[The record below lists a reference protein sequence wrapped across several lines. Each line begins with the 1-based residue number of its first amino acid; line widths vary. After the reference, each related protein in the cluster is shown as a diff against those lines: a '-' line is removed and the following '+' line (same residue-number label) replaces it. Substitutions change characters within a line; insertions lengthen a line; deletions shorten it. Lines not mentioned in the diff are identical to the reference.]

1 MICMMKMKK
10 VQYNVQAVQYIFTV
24 GGESVTGE
32 KTNAI
37 QLEISIRGVGDLEE
51 NLERLLQIVEKSKE
65 KHPNTIIS
73 LRVQND

>member
-1 MICMMKMKK
+1 M
-10 VQYNVQAVQYIFTV
+10 QYDVQAVRYVFTV

-37 QLEISIRGVGDLEE
+37 QLEISIRGVGDLED

-73 LRVQND
+73 LRVQNN

>member
-1 MICMMKMKK
+1 M
-10 VQYNVQAVQYIFTV
+10 QYDVQAVRYVFTV

>member
-1 MICMMKMKK
+1 M
-10 VQYNVQAVQYIFTV
+10 QYIFTI
-24 GGESVTGE
+24 GGESVTEE
-32 KTNAI
+32 KTNTI

>member
-1 MICMMKMKK
+1 MRY
-10 VQYNVQAVQYIFTV
+10 VFTV

>member
-1 MICMMKMKK
+1 M
-10 VQYNVQAVQYIFTV
+10 A
-24 GGESVTGE
+24 EE
-32 KTNAI
+32 KINTI
-37 QLEISIRGVGDLEE
+37 QLEISIRGVGDLED

>member
-1 MICMMKMKK
+1 MKRKK
-10 VQYNVQAVQYIFTV
+10 VQYDVQAVRYVFTV

>member
-1 MICMMKMKK
+1 M
-10 VQYNVQAVQYIFTV
+10 
-24 GGESVTGE
+24 TGE

-37 QLEISIRGVGDLEE
+37 QLEISIGGVGDLED

>member
-1 MICMMKMKK
+1 M
-10 VQYNVQAVQYIFTV
+10 QYDVQAVQYIFTV

-51 NLERLLQIVEKSKE
+51 NLERLLQIVEKRS
-65 KHPNTIIS
+65 
-73 LRVQND
+73 